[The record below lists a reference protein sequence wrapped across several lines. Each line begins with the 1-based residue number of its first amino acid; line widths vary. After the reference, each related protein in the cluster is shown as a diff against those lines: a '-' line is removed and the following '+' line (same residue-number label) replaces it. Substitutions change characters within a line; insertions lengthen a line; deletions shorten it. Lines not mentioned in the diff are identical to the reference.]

1 MEESKVNSILPKV
14 SRRTFLKLA
23 GAATAITAVYV
34 ALKNPSFKGLTQIS
48 SSSSLSSEPT
58 LQKVRTAHV
67 NNCDGS
73 CGLLATLY
81 NGNIVKFSPATFND
95 PDFPPRICLRGLSQI
110 QYVYHPDRLKYPMVS
125 VGGRGSGQWKQVTW
139 EEAADLIASK
149 FQSIASKYGSKSIYI
164 APYTGNLSVINGL
177 IGVGYRFASV
187 IGASAGDFEG
197 DNEGDSASP
206 AGAVEE
212 LGAFDGHELN
222 DLVNSNLIVLWGNNL
237 AETDIPDMRFVLD
250 ARDNGAKVFYID
262 PRFTPTATV
271 VDLWV
276 PIRPGT
282 DGALAL
288 SMMNV
293 IINEGLYDYNYVLNY
308 TVGPFLVRQDTM
320 LFLRE
325 KDVVENGSNSYMVY
339 DTVTGKILPYNTP
352 GVVPAL
358 TGSYT
363 TANGIPVKTAFQMLT
378 ELVSQYDPSTA
389 SEITGVPASTIKY
402 MAEEFAKAKPAAIK
416 AGFGGISH
424 WYYGDLTYRALITLS
439 ALCGYIGVHGG
450 GVTTYNGALLD
461 AAIDLTDWLNP
472 DGKQYNY
479 IPPLSFADEVF
490 KGNIKAAWFPCDNF
504 INQQAD
510 TNKTIKAIQQLEFV
524 VVSDVFMTPTAK
536 YADVVLPVATQ
547 YEKEDLL
554 LGGNFFLQ
562 YTPKLIEP
570 LWDSKSD
577 LDIFRMVAEKM
588 GYGSYFSG
596 TAEDYINLVLSGL
609 PSGTTLEDIKKNG
622 NVMRL
627 KDEDIATSA
636 YQPITRPYVPF
647 YQQHF
652 PTPSG
657 RIEFYVEAV
666 VPYYGTGLPIYK
678 EPHEASPSNPLYKK
692 YPFVLITSHTRFRTH
707 TQWDNLAWLLEINP
721 HQFVEINPL
730 DAAKKGIKDGDKVKI
745 YNDRGYIIT
754 TARVTPGIRPGVL
767 NVYQGH
773 WADFPTGTVNNL
785 TNQAVNPAQSV
796 VYLFQSNTP
805 YFDVLVDIEKV
816 SE

>member
-1 MEESKVNSILPKV
+1 MSDSSASESLLPGM
-14 SRRTFLKLA
+14 SRRTFLKLS
-23 GAATAITAVYV
+23 GATGAVL
-34 ALKNPSFKGLTQIS
+34 ALYKVFGGKLLNALEPASAQSFPGPSSIVKI
-48 SSSSLSSEPT
+48 
-58 LQKVRTAHV
+58 RTAHV

-73 CGLLATLY
+73 CGLLATVY
-81 NGNIVKFSPATFND
+81 DGNIVKFSPATFND

-110 QYVYHPDRLKYPMVS
+110 QYEYHPDRLKYPMVQT
-125 VGGRGSGQWKQVTW
+125 GGRGSGKWKRVSW
-139 EEAADLIASK
+139 DEAISLIASRL
-149 FQSIASKYGSKSIYI
+149 QSIISKYGSKSIYI
-164 APYTGNLSVINGL
+164 APYTGNLSVLNGL
-177 IGVGYRFASV
+177 IGAGFRFASV

-206 AGAVEE
+206 AGAIEV
-212 LGAFDGHELN
+212 LGAFDGHELS
-222 DLVNSNLIVLWGNNL
+222 DLVNSKMIILWGNNL

-250 ARDNGAKVFYID
+250 ARDNGAKIVYID
-262 PRFTPTATV
+262 PRFTPTAAV
-271 VDLWV
+271 ADQWV
-276 PIRPGT
+276 PLRPGT

-293 IINEGLYDYNYVLNY
+293 IINNGLYDSDYVTNY
-308 TVGPFLVRQDTM
+308 TVAPFLVRQDTM

-325 KDVVENGSNSYMVY
+325 KDVDGSASEKYMIY
-339 DTVTGKILPYNTP
+339 DTVSNSVVPYDTP
-352 GVVPAL
+352 GSIPAL

-363 TANGIPVKTAFQMLT
+363 VNGIPTKTAFQMLK
-378 ELVSQYDPSTA
+378 ELVDNYDPQTA
-389 SEITGVPASTIKY
+389 SSITGVPADTIISL
-402 MAEEFAKAKPAAIK
+402 AQDFATRKPAAIK

-461 AAIDLTDWLNP
+461 AAIDLTDWLTP

-490 KGNIKAAWFPCDNF
+490 KGNIKAAWFVADNF
-504 INQQAD
+504 INQQGD
-510 TNKTIKAIQQLEFV
+510 TNRTIKAIQQLEFV
-524 VVSDVFMTPTAK
+524 IVTDVFMTPTAQ
-536 YADVVLPVATQ
+536 YADIVLPMATQ

-562 YTPKLIEP
+562 YTPKIVEP
-570 LWDSKSD
+570 LWEAKSD
-577 LDIFRMVAEKM
+577 LEIFAAVAQQM

-596 TAEDYINLVLSGL
+596 TPDEYIDLVLSTL
-609 PSGTTLEDIKKNG
+609 PSGTKLADIKANG
-622 NVMRL
+622 GVMRL
-627 KDEDIATSA
+627 KDEDFATAS

-657 RIEFYVEAV
+657 RIEFYVESV

-678 EPHEASPSNPLYKK
+678 EPHEASPSNPLYNK

-721 HQFVEINPL
+721 HQFVEINPE
-730 DAAKKGIKDGDKVKI
+730 DAKAKGIKDGDTVKI

-754 TARVTPGIRPGVL
+754 TARVTPGMRPGVL

-773 WADFPTGTVNNL
+773 WKSFPTGTVNNL
-785 TNQAVNPAQSV
+785 TSQAINPAQSV

-805 YFDVLVDIEKV
+805 YFDVLVNIEKV
-816 SE
+816 SS

>member
-1 MEESKVNSILPKV
+1 MLNKREINSVLPKV
-14 SRRTFLKLA
+14 SRRTFLKLVSAA
-23 GAATAITAVYV
+23 GAATAVYAALGNSTLRALSQSSAQPV
-34 ALKNPSFKGLTQIS
+34 ASTLT
-48 SSSSLSSEPT
+48 
-58 LQKVRTAHV
+58 KVRTAHV

-81 NGNIVKFSPATFND
+81 GGNIVKFSPGTFND

-125 VGGRGSGQWKQVTW
+125 VGGRGSGHWKQVTW
-139 EEAADLIASK
+139 DEAADLIASK
-149 FQSIASKYGSKSIYI
+149 FQSISSQYGSKSIYI

-222 DLVNSNLIVLWGNNL
+222 DLVNSNMIILWGNNL

-250 ARDNGAKVFYID
+250 ARDNGAKIVYVD
-262 PRFTPTATV
+262 PRFTPTAAV
-271 VDLWV
+271 ADQWV
-276 PIRPGT
+276 PLRPGT

-293 IINEGLYDYNYVLNY
+293 IINEGLYDSSYVLNY

-325 KDVVENGSNSYMVY
+325 NDLAGNGSKNYMVY
-339 DTVTGKILPYNTP
+339 DTVTGQVLPYNAP
-352 GVVPAL
+352 DVKPAL
-358 TGSYT
+358 SGTYS
-363 TANGIPVKTAFQMLT
+363 TANGITVKPAFQMLS
-378 ELVSQYDPSTA
+378 ELASKYDPSSA
-389 SEITGVPASTIKY
+389 SAVTGVPASTIQY
-402 MAEEFAKAKPAAIK
+402 LAEQFAKANPAAIK
-416 AGFGGISH
+416 VGFGGISH

-479 IPPLSFADEVF
+479 IPPLSFADEVS
-490 KGNIKAAWFPCDNF
+490 KGNIRAAWFPCDNF

-510 TNKTIKAIQQLEFV
+510 TNKTIKAIEQLDFV
-524 VVSDVFMTPTAK
+524 VVSDAFMTPTAK
-536 YADVVLPVATQ
+536 YADIVLPIATE

-562 YTPKLIEP
+562 YTPQLIDP
-570 LWDSKSD
+570 LWESMPD
-577 LDIFRMVAEKM
+577 LEMFSLVATKM
-588 GYGSYFSG
+588 GYGSYFNG
-596 TAEDYINLVLSGL
+596 TTEDYLGTVLSGL
-609 PSGTTLEDIKKNG
+609 PSGTTLDDIKNSG

-627 KDEDIATSA
+627 QDQDIATSS

-647 YQQHF
+647 YQQNF
-652 PTPSG
+652 PTSSG
-657 RIEFYVEAV
+657 RIEFYVESV
-666 VPYYGTGLPIYK
+666 VPYYKTGLPLYM
-678 EPHEASPSNPLYKK
+678 EPNEASPTNPLYTE
-692 YPFVLITSHTRFRTH
+692 YPFVMITSHTRFRTH

-721 HQFVEINPL
+721 HQFVEINPE
-730 DAAKKGIKDGDKVKI
+730 DAAKNGISDGDRVKI

-754 TARVTPGIRPGVL
+754 TARVTPGMRPGVL

-773 WADFPTGTVNNL
+773 WA
-785 TNQAVNPAQSV
+785 
-796 VYLFQSNTP
+796 
-805 YFDVLVDIEKV
+805 
-816 SE
+816 

>member
-1 MEESKVNSILPKV
+1 MTDGTGGALL
-14 SRRTFLKLA
+14 SRREFLKYSSAL
-23 GAATAITAVYV
+23 GAAALV
-34 ALKNPSFKGLTQIS
+34 AYSTRGPLRVLASTVADPS
-48 SSSSLSSEPT
+48 SSSSNLPGQA
-58 LQKVRTAHV
+58 LVKMRTAHV

-73 CGLLATLY
+73 CGLLATIY
-81 NGNIVKFSPATFND
+81 GGNIVKFSPATFND
-95 PDFPPRICLRGLSQI
+95 PNFPPRICLRGLSQVT
-110 QYVYHPDRLKYPMVS
+110 YEYHPDRLKYPMVQ
-125 VGGRGSGQWKQVTW
+125 VGGRGSGQWKRVSWDDATS
-139 EEAADLIASK
+139 LIASK
-149 FQSIASKYGSKSIYI
+149 FQEITSKYGSSAIYI

-222 DLVNSNLIVLWGNNL
+222 DLVNSNMIILWGNNL

-250 ARDNGAKVFYID
+250 ARDSGAKIVYID
-262 PRFTPTATV
+262 PRYTPTAAV
-271 VDLWV
+271 VDQWV

-288 SMMNV
+288 GMMNV
-293 IINEGLYDYNYVLNY
+293 IINEGLYDVDYVSRH
-308 TVGPFLVRQDTM
+308 TVGPFLVNQETM

-325 KDVVENGSNSYMVY
+325 KDVSGGSSNKHMVY
-339 DTVTGKILPYNTP
+339 DTISGSVAPYDAP
-352 GVVPAL
+352 GISPAL
-358 TGSYT
+358 TGTYT
-363 TANGIPVKTAFQMLT
+363 TPNGITVKTAFQMLA
-378 ELVSQYDPSTA
+378 ELAGQYSPSTV
-389 SEITGVPASTIKY
+389 EGITGVPAQTVQTL
-402 MAEEFAKAKPAAIK
+402 AEEFARAKPAAIK

-439 ALCGYIGVHGG
+439 ALCGYVGVHGG

-461 AAIDLTDWLNP
+461 AAIDLTDWLTP
-472 DGKQYNY
+472 DGKQYHY
-479 IPPLSFADEVF
+479 VPPLSFADEVF
-490 KGNIKAAWFPCDNF
+490 KGNIRAAWFPLDNF
-504 INQQAD
+504 INQQGDA
-510 TNKTIKAIQQLEFV
+510 NKTIKAIEQLDFV
-524 VVSDVFMTPTAK
+524 VVSDVFMTPTAR
-536 YADVVLPVATQ
+536 YADVLLPVATQ

-562 YTPKLIEP
+562 YVPKLVEP
-570 LWDSKSD
+570 LWESKSD
-577 LDIFRMVAEKM
+577 LEMFAMVAEKM

-596 TAEDYINLVLSGL
+596 TPEDYIGLVLSGL
-609 PSGTTLEDIKKNG
+609 PSGTTLDDIKANG
-622 NVMRL
+622 GVMRL
-627 KDEDIATSA
+627 KDEDFATSS

-647 YQQHF
+647 YEQNF

-657 RIEFYVEAV
+657 RIEFYVESV
-666 VPYYGTGLPIYK
+666 VPYYGNGLPIYK
-678 EPHEASPSNPLYKK
+678 EPHEASPTNPLYAK

-721 HQFVEINPL
+721 HEFVEINPQ
-730 DAAKKGIKDGDKVKI
+730 DAAAKGIKDGDRVRI
-745 YNDRGYIIT
+745 YNDRGSFET

-773 WADFPTGTVNNL
+773 WQDFPTGTVNMV
-785 TNQAVNPAQSV
+785 TSQAINPAQSV

-805 YFDVLVDIEKV
+805 YFDVLVDVEKV
-816 SE
+816 S